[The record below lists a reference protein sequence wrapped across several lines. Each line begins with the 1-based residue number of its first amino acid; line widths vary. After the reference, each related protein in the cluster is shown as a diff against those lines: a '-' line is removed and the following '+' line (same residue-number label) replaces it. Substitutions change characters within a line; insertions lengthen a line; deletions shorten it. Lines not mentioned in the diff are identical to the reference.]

1 MAKMT
6 QTTPYRDRPERERAE
21 EARCFRE
28 VLTGAAAPEV
38 LYEAFGGIGMT
49 AKLMQELFPGAF
61 IASAELDEECVQRYR
76 LGVDMDRASILHDD
90 TRELLKG
97 FFENAAGFHMEAAS
111 LDYNR
116 CTLLDLRNPKSFQHH
131 LIKRVA
137 ELGPKW
143 IQYTDSSIGK
153 LHLNWS
159 SYGLLGYVTRD
170 MAWRRYNDQLDRWF
184 KDNIGYGIE
193 AQARHS
199 AASYYRLERV

>member
-28 VLTGAAAPEV
+28 VLTGAYQPNTI
-38 LYEAFGGIGMT
+38 YEAFGGIGMV
-49 AKLMQELFPGAF
+49 AAILQQMFPGAF
-61 IASAELDEECVQRYR
+61 VASAELDEECVRRYR
-76 LGVDMDRASILHDD
+76 LGVDMDQASIHHGD
-90 TRELLKG
+90 TRELLRDR
-97 FFENAAGFHMEAAS
+97 FEVPDGLGMHAAS

-131 LIKRVA
+131 LIRRVA
-137 ELGPKW
+137 DLGPQW

-153 LHLNWS
+153 LHLNFR
-159 SYGLLGYVTRD
+159 SYGLERYYSRED
-170 MAWRRYNDQLDRWF
+170 AWKYYSELVDAWLIEE
-184 KDNIGYGIE
+184 IGYKIVKL
-193 AQARHS
+193 ARHS

>member
-28 VLTGAAAPEV
+28 VLKGAYQPNTI
-38 LYEAFGGIGMT
+38 YEAFGGIGMT
-49 AKLMQELFPGAF
+49 AKLMQELFPGAYV
-61 IASAELDEECVQRYR
+61 ASAELDEECVQRYR
-76 LGVDMDRASILHDD
+76 LGVDMDRASIHHGD
-90 TRELLKG
+90 TRELLQDR
-97 FFENAAGFHMEAAS
+97 FEVPDGLGMHAAS

-159 SYGLLGYVTRD
+159 SYGLASWT
-170 MAWRRYNDQLDRWF
+170 DRNQGWAVYTAKLSKWLKF
-184 KDNIGYGIE
+184 EIGYE
-193 AQARHS
+193 VVLMSRHS

>member
-49 AKLMQELFPGAF
+49 AKLMQELFPGTF

-76 LGVDMDRASILHDD
+76 LGVDMARASILHDD

-97 FFENAAGFHMEAAS
+97 FFEHADGLHMDAAS

-116 CTLLDLRNPKSFQHH
+116 CTLLDLRNPKSFQHQ

-153 LHLNWS
+153 LHLNFR
-159 SYGLLGYVTRD
+159 SYGLQVYVDRSF
-170 MAWRRYNDQLDRWF
+170 AWDRYTGELHKWF
-184 KDNIGYGIE
+184 KEQIGYQIV
-193 AQARHS
+193 ASARHS

>member
-28 VLTGAAAPEV
+28 VLTGAYQPNTI
-38 LYEAFGGIGMT
+38 YEAFGGIGMT
-49 AKLMQELFPGAF
+49 SKLMQDIFPGARVF
-61 IASAELDEECVQRYR
+61 SAELDEECVHRY
-76 LGVDMDRASILHDD
+76 LKTVDLDRGSVYYGDTLEMLSFTFEHGAAVHMD
-90 TRELLKG
+90 
-97 FFENAAGFHMEAAS
+97 AAS

-137 ELGPKW
+137 ELGPQW

-153 LHLNWS
+153 LHLNFR
-159 SYGLLGYVTRD
+159 SYGIATYRDREQAWELYGRLLN
-170 MAWRRYNDQLDRWF
+170 AWFFD
-184 KDNIGYGIE
+184 IGYQIV
-193 AQARHS
+193 ASARHS

>member
-28 VLTGAAAPEV
+28 VLKGAYQPNTI
-38 LYEAFGGIGMT
+38 YEAFGGIGMV
-49 AKLMQELFPGAF
+49 AAILQELFPGAYV
-61 IASAELDEECVQRYR
+61 ASAELDEECVQRYR
-76 LGVDMDRASILHDD
+76 LGVDMDRASIHHGD
-90 TRELLKG
+90 TRELLRDR
-97 FFENAAGFHMEAAS
+97 FEVPDGLGMHAAS

-153 LHLNWS
+153 LHLNWR
-159 SYGLLGYVTRD
+159 SYGLREYASRD
-170 MAWRRYNDQLDRWF
+170 FAWLDYSNKLNDWF
-184 KDNIGYGIE
+184 QVLIGYTIV